1 MVKWLHKTNLQ
12 RPPPPAAVVTSVRT
26 STWEKLINPEKQKL
40 YYSRCLLVRET
51 EQNNILWTGLG
62 AVARVQC
69 WIQQVVAIVILL
81 AVRGNKLQ

>member
-40 YYSRCLLVRET
+40 YYREK
-51 EQNNILWTGLG
+51 QSKIIILWTGLG

-69 WIQQVVAIVILL
+69 WIQQVVAIVIGL